1 MAGMVAPRPAE
12 ALAVRSFRLGPT
24 RGGPEQLGADLL
36 GESKQPRKPISQA
49 QIERVVSR
57 AVGGVGLIFAL
68 QTYPAMLDQL
78 DALRP
83 GFGIALSVLIFGVLG
98 LAILATLAKAFIK
111 VSSGLFA
118 VVYLVALLAWPTLL
132 ATPGGVLDGKPW
144 LWYLCTVATSC
155 AAVSFPL
162 WWAMGYTIVAPLVY
176 GIVRVQPAGGN
187 AEPMLGFLDAF
198 YAILLGQVVLIIIT
212 MLRQATAAVDTAQT
226 NALATYSAA
235 VRQHATEVERV
246 QVDSIVHDSVLAA
259 LLSAAAANTP
269 KAAELASTMA
279 QDAITRLTEAGSVP
293 AGDDSMVSFARLKSE
308 IRAVATRFDEP
319 IEFVDCDAEELAL
332 PAYVRDA
339 LLAASTQ
346 AIVNSIQH
354 AGSGGDPVHRSVRM
368 NSNFLGGC
376 LIEIID
382 TGVGFD
388 PAAVPSERL
397 GLRISIQERVV
408 TAGGAVQVRS
418 GPGRGTS
425 ILIEWPLTE
434 SQVAS

>member
-1 MAGMVAPRPAE
+1 MAGMAAARPAE
-12 ALAVRSFRLGPT
+12 ALSVRSFRLGT
-24 RGGPEQLGADLL
+24 NRTGPDQLGADLL
-36 GESKQPRKPISQA
+36 TESKQPRKPISQA

-78 DALRP
+78 DDLRP
-83 GFGIALSVLIFGVLG
+83 GLGIALSALLFGVLA

-111 VSSGLFA
+111 VTSGLFA
-118 VVYLVALLAWPTLL
+118 VMYLLALLAWPTLL
-132 ATPGGVLDGKPW
+132 NTPGGVLDGKPW

-162 WWAMGYTIVAPLVY
+162 WWAMGYTLVAPLVY
-176 GIVRVQPAGGN
+176 GIVRVQPSGGN

-226 NALATYSAA
+226 NALGTYAAA

-259 LLSAAAANTP
+259 LLSAAAATTP

-279 QDAITRLTEAGSVP
+279 QDAITQLTEAGSVP
-293 AGDDSMVSFARLKSE
+293 AGDDSMVTFATVKSE
-308 IRAVATRFDEP
+308 VRAITARFDDP
-319 IEFVDCDAEELAL
+319 IEFIDCDAEDLVL
-332 PAYVRDA
+332 PAYAGDA
-339 LLAASTQ
+339 LVSASTQ
-346 AIVNSIQH
+346 AIMNSIQH
-354 AGSGGDPVHRSVRM
+354 AGTGDEPVHRSVRM
-368 NSNFLGGC
+368 NANLLGGC
-376 LIEIID
+376 IIEIVD

-397 GLRISIQERVV
+397 GLRISIQERVA
-408 TAGGAVQVRS
+408 TAGGEVQVHS
-418 GPGRGTS
+418 APGRGTT

-434 SQVAS
+434 READA

>member
-1 MAGMVAPRPAE
+1 MAAPRAAAA
-12 ALAVRSFRLGPT
+12 ALVPPFGIAPGRAGT
-24 RGGPEQLGADLL
+24 EQLGADLL
-36 GESKQPRKPISQA
+36 NESKQPRKPISQA

-78 DALRP
+78 DSLKP
-83 GFGIALSVLIFGVLG
+83 GLGLALSVLIFGSLG
-98 LAILATLAKAFIK
+98 VAILATLLKAVIR
-111 VSSGLFA
+111 VTSGLFA
-118 VVYLVALLAWPTLL
+118 VVYLVALIAWPAMLN
-132 ATPGGVLDGKPW
+132 TPDGVLDGKPW
-144 LWYLCTVATSC
+144 LWYLCTVATAC

-162 WWAMGYTIVAPLVY
+162 WWAMTYTLLAPLAY
-176 GIVRVQPAGGN
+176 GIVRVLPAGGG

-226 NALATYSAA
+226 NALGTYAAA

-259 LLSAAAANTP
+259 LLSAAAASTP
-269 KAAELASTMA
+269 KGAELASTMA
-279 QDAITRLTEAGSVP
+279 KEAITRLNEAGSLP
-293 AGDDSMVSFARLKSE
+293 AADDSMVSFASLKGQ
-308 IRAVATRFDEP
+308 IRTLAGRFEEP
-319 IEFVDCDAEELAL
+319 IEFIDCDAEELNL
-332 PAYVRDA
+332 PAYAAEA
-339 LLAASTQ
+339 LLAASSQ

-354 AGSGGDPVHRSVRM
+354 AAVAGDPVHRSVRM
-368 NSNFLGGC
+368 NTNLLGGC
-376 LIEIID
+376 TIEIAD
-382 TGVGFD
+382 SGVGFD

-397 GLRISIQERVV
+397 GLRISIRERVA

-425 ILIEWPLTE
+425 ILIEWPLT
-434 SQVAS
+434 AGGDDR